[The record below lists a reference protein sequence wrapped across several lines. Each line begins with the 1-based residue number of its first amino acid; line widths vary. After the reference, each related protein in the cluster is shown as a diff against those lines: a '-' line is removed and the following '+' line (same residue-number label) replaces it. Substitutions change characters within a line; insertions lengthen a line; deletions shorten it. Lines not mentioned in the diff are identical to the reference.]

1 MPSHELEIT
10 LAPLPPV
17 SRSAAVFLVV
27 AFAVA
32 TYAVVAASFVVAF
45 GVDSALAVEPVAA
58 FVVALAVESAAAFV
72 VAFVVKPVAAF
83 DVALDVK
90 PAVASLVV
98 CLVVGPSVDVVS
110 RGRVRS
116 RTRGTVHIMLFVV
129 ILWLCV

>member
-58 FVVALAVESAAAFV
+58 FVVALAVEAAAAFVVALAVDSAAAFV
-72 VAFVVKPVAAF
+72 VAF

-90 PAVASLVV
+90 PAVESLVV

-116 RTRGTVHIMLFVV
+116 RTRGTVHMMLFVV
-129 ILWLCV
+129 IL